1 VPPMTARLSR
11 AQLLTGGAGTAVA
24 LLSAGGGLATFA
36 ANAGATPP
44 NDALGA
50 LSAPDL
56 AYVRLLVGVE
66 LLMTDFYGHAL
77 GSGHLNRANAD
88 VMRLALANEQ
98 AHYTYLAGVMAGS
111 GEVAATAADLDFSY
125 PSGAFFTARSVT
137 RLAVTLERLALGTY
151 LGAGGGVANAALA
164 QGLSQIAANEAQHL
178 SVISLNDRTAAFQ
191 DAFPATMT
199 MEDSSNA
206 LGNYTA

>member
-1 VPPMTARLSR
+1 MA
-11 AQLLTGGAGTAVA
+11 
-24 LLSAGGGLATFA
+24 
-36 ANAGATPP
+36 
-44 NDALGA
+44 
-50 LSAPDL
+50 
-56 AYVRLLVGVE
+56 
-66 LLMTDFYGHAL
+66 DFYGHAL
-77 GSGHLNRANAD
+77 GSGHLDRPSAD

-111 GEVAATAADLDFSY
+111 GQVAATAADIDFSY

-151 LGAGGGVANAALA
+151 LGAGGNVANTALA

-178 SVISLNDRTAAFQ
+178 SVISLSDRSAAFQ
-191 DAFPATMT
+191 DAFPAIMT